1 MSTTGFFRQ
10 NARRFQVVVAMW
22 IFVGV
27 FGSLLFASFGLM
39 LVTGTGMFAD
49 KASFEPGLEF
59 APGQEVKISDGT
71 RPGNFMVLA
80 YPATADVSTMECS
93 WKTRVFTTGV
103 QREGTLDIARP
114 DGVAAALSTFE
125 TTPRSFVPVASTE
138 GTGWMEPDFLTCSG
152 AGVES
157 FALASARGFMTDNA
171 RYGIGA
177 VLLLVA
183 PIIFGLGLVA
193 LYFTRKWRRQGMF
206 PAAPYPSQQPS
217 VPAHQPWPPA

>member
-1 MSTTGFFRQ
+1 MSTTGYFRQ
-10 NARRFQVVVAMW
+10 NASRFQVVVAMW
-22 IFVGV
+22 VFVGF

-49 KASFEPGLEF
+49 KASFDPGLEF

-93 WKTRVFTTGV
+93 WKSQVYSTGV
-103 QREGTLDIARP
+103 QRVGTLDLARP
-114 DGVAAALSTFE
+114 DGVAEALTTFE
-125 TTPRSFVPVASTE
+125 APPRSFVPIAATE
-138 GTGWMEPDFLTCSG
+138 GTGWMEPDLLTCSG

-157 FALASARGFMTDNA
+157 FAIASARGFMSDNA

-177 VLLLVA
+177 ALLVVA
-183 PIIFGLGLVA
+183 PIILGLGFVA
-193 LYFTRKWRRQGMF
+193 LHFTRKWHRHGM
-206 PAAPYPSQQPS
+206 
-217 VPAHQPWPPA
+217 VPAPSYPGTR